1 MTDLIVLQKCS
12 RTCMGLREVDG
23 HDKTIPCASA
33 VSAPNCFC
41 ERHSNQR
48 GMLTATSVVAFND
61 IVRDIKQLPL
71 SSMDSINRI
80 DAAIDA
86 LQEDIKEHLKA
97 ALSSI
102 GDRIQ
107 SLKKRKEPSA
117 VTQAEARRAIRD
129 LARLKRCS
137 RHTQQHTRFPTRH
150 HSLDSAMYKCR
161 LVTGVDGGHPRD
173 ALAILGVV
181 PSEDNDPTASIC
193 PVCMERRATRV
204 VLGSCGHAVCAKCVI
219 SNPVAKCPV
228 CRGSISFVLR
238 VF

>member
-1 MTDLIVLQKCS
+1 
-12 RTCMGLREVDG
+12 
-23 HDKTIPCASA
+23 
-33 VSAPNCFC
+33 
-41 ERHSNQR
+41 
-48 GMLTATSVVAFND
+48 MLTATSVVAFND

-71 SSMDSINRI
+71 SSMDSIDRI

-129 LARLKRCS
+129 LARLK
-137 RHTQQHTRFPTRH
+137 
-150 HSLDSAMYKCR
+150 R